1 MRQGNEIEEDGRTK
15 RMDGTG
21 RRDREGES
29 WNWGNVTGERVGSG
43 DFAVSVCVPFLGD
56 TAPHCKDP

>member
-1 MRQGNEIEEDGRTK
+1 
-15 RMDGTG
+15 MDGTG

-29 WNWGNVTGERVGSG
+29 WNWGNVTGESVGSG
-43 DFAVSVCVPFLGD
+43 DFTVSVCVSFLGD